1 VSIARSL
8 NRSILSSSVAALLLT
23 TVLLPTA
30 AAPVAAAGGSSFVSV
45 ANEYRTDSGRAPV
58 SLHAQVDQIAI
69 ERGRQ
74 LVDDGELGH
83 DFDYIKKRFADFG
96 ICWRGF
102 GEIVARN
109 GSGTYAD
116 FGEQW
121 WNSEPHRDVM
131 LGDYTHAGGSREP
144 SGDRWYAV
152 MIFVKLCDGSSAPGS
167 FTDIGSSI
175 FKPEIEWLVGEK
187 IAAGCSTTR
196 YCPVNAVTRAQMASF
211 LKRAMN
217 LPPAPRDYFWDDN
230 GSMHQDDINR
240 LTASGVA
247 GGCGD
252 GKYCPGAAVNRG
264 QMASFLARAL
274 GLPST
279 SRDYFWDD
287 NGSMHEADINR
298 LAAAGI
304 VGGCASGR
312 YCPANAVTREQMA
325 AFIERSFK

>member
-1 VSIARSL
+1 
-8 NRSILSSSVAALLLT
+8 
-23 TVLLPTA
+23 
-30 AAPVAAAGGSSFVSV
+30 
-45 ANEYRTDSGRAPV
+45 
-58 SLHAQVDQIAI
+58 
-69 ERGRQ
+69 
-74 LVDDGELGH
+74 
-83 DFDYIKKRFADFG
+83 
-96 ICWRGF
+96 
-102 GEIVARN
+102 
-109 GSGTYAD
+109 
-116 FGEQW
+116 
-121 WNSEPHRDVM
+121 M

-144 SGDRWYAV
+144 GGDRWYGV
-152 MIFVKLCDGSSAPGS
+152 MIFVKLCEGSSAPGS
-167 FTDIGSSI
+167 FTDISSSP

-187 IAAGCSTTR
+187 IAAGCSATR
-196 YCPVNAVTRAQMASF
+196 YCPVNSVTRAQMASF
-211 LKRAMN
+211 LKRALD
-217 LPPAPRDYFWDDN
+217 LPAAPRDYFWDDA
-230 GSMHQDDINR
+230 GSMHEDDINR

-252 GKYCPGAAVNRG
+252 GRYCPNASVNRG

>member
-1 VSIARSL
+1 MSIARSL
-8 NRSILSSSVAALLLT
+8 HRSIATTATAALLLA
-23 TVLLPTA
+23 TVILPA
-30 AAPVAAAGGSSFVSV
+30 APAPVAAAGGSSFVSV
-45 ANEYRTDSGRAPV
+45 ANGYRTENGRAPV
-58 SLHAQVDQIAI
+58 SLHTQIDQIAV

-74 LVDDGELGH
+74 LAEDRELGH
-83 DFDYIKKRFADFG
+83 DFDYIKARFADFG

-102 GEIVARN
+102 GEIVAYN
-109 GSGTYAD
+109 GSGD
-116 FGEQW
+116 FEAFGNQW
-121 WNSEPHRDVM
+121 WNSDGHRKVM
-131 LGDYTHAGGSREP
+131 LGDYTHAGGSRELG
-144 SGDRWYAV
+144 GDRWYGV
-152 MIFVKLCDGSSAPGS
+152 MIFVNLCEGSTAGS

-187 IAAGCSTTR
+187 IAAGCSATR

-211 LKRAMN
+211 LKRALN
-217 LPPAPRDYFWDDN
+217 LPAAPRDYFWDDA
-230 GSMHQDDINR
+230 GSMHEDDINR

-252 GKYCPGAAVNRG
+252 GKYCPNASVNRG

-312 YCPANAVTREQMA
+312 YCPGSAVTREQMA

>member
-1 VSIARSL
+1 MSIARPL
-8 NRSILSSSVAALLLT
+8 TRFLILAALAALLAAAL
-23 TVLLPTA
+23 VPTA
-30 AAPVAAAGGSSFVSV
+30 ARPVAAAGGSSFVNV
-45 ANEYRTDSGRAPV
+45 ANGYRVDSGRAPV
-58 SLHAQVDQIAI
+58 SLHAQIDQIAV

-74 LVDDGELGH
+74 LAEDRALGH
-83 DFDYIKKRFADFG
+83 DFDYIKARFADFG

-102 GEIVARN
+102 GEIVAYN
-109 GSGTYAD
+109 SSGDYAK
-116 FGEQW
+116 FGDQW
-121 WNSEPHRDVM
+121 WNSDGHRAVM
-131 LGDYTHAGGSREP
+131 LGDYTHAGGSRELG
-144 SGDRWYAV
+144 GDRWYGV
-152 MIFVKLCDGSSAPGS
+152 MIFVKLCDGSSTPTFS
-167 FTDIGSSI
+167 DIGSSI

-187 IAAGCSTTR
+187 IAAGCSATR

-217 LPPAPRDYFWDDN
+217 LPAAPRDYFWDDN
-230 GSMHQDDINR
+230 ASMHQDDINR

-247 GGCGD
+247 GGCGE
-252 GKYCPGAAVNRG
+252 GRYCPNASVNRG

-279 SRDYFWDD
+279 SRDFFWDD

-325 AFIERSFK
+325 AFIERAFK